1 MKSRNTRTRLV
12 GALGAILMLTAIAR
26 AQAPAPSAAT
36 SAKIAA
42 DVRKA
47 ILRLPYYGV
56 FDLVSFEVNGGQ
68 VTLGGYAYR
77 GALKEEA
84 EKAVAKIPGVTGV
97 ENGIQVLPTSID
109 DDRIRSAAFRGIYT
123 DDFLS
128 RYGTP
133 VAGGVGGG
141 FGPLFA
147 GRRLWGSRFGFGGP
161 RAFRTGGLGRAPLLG
176 MEPLGNYAIHI
187 IVNRGN
193 VDLYGVV
200 DNDVDKTKAG
210 MDIRQILGVHAV
222 NNDLQVVSEKSRP
235 KA

>member
-1 MKSRNTRTRLV
+1 MKSRNTRTRFAGTLAV
-12 GALGAILMLTAIAR
+12 ILTFTAVATR
-26 AQAPAPSAAT
+26 AQAPAPPAAT
-36 SAKIAA
+36 SDAASAKIAA
-42 DVRKA
+42 EVRTK

-97 ENGIQVLPTSID
+97 KNGIQVLPTSID
-109 DDRIRSAAFRGIYT
+109 DDRIRSAAFRAIYT

-133 VAGGVGGG
+133 VGGG

-147 GRRLWGSRFGFGGP
+147 GRRLWGGGFGGS
-161 RAFRTGGLGRAPLLG
+161 RAFRTGALGRAPFLG

-187 IVNRGN
+187 IVERGN
-193 VDLYGVV
+193 VDLYGAV
-200 DNDVDKTKAG
+200 DSDADKTKAG
-210 MDIRQILGVHAV
+210 MDIRQIFGVHAV
-222 NNDLQVVSEKSRP
+222 NNELQVVSEKGGRP